1 VLDGF
6 KSIHVNFGFGFIY
19 FGMPVKFD
27 DLNKVA
33 KSVLNDDYKTSGNEF
48 KAKQKVS
55 CGAVLTT
62 TVDLKPKGKDPV
74 STPATVSLK
83 LPNPMGVKGL
93 SVDKLEY
100 NAGGNYKLEC
110 GLDKTLHKVDG
121 LAVDIKS
128 DLTDLGKV
136 TSGLTFNGI
145 KDTTVKLELK
155 PLDPSN
161 LTFELTRDQ
170 GPMTVGLK
178 CGKANA
184 TKPDVGVRL
193 TQSGVFA
200 SLLATGQFKKFEAM
214 AQYKVDKIDLAASA
228 TKAGSG
234 LDFVVGLGYKHD
246 GKSSL
251 KAKVTDKGAIQATV
265 KYSPSAGVTFLGGAS
280 YSKSGQSFGFS
291 CQIE

>member
-1 VLDGF
+1 
-6 KSIHVNFGFGFIY
+6 
-19 FGMPVKFD
+19 MPVKFD
-27 DLNKVA
+27 DLNKTA
-33 KSVLNDDYKTSGNEF
+33 KSVLNDDYKVSGNEF
-48 KAKQKVS
+48 KAKQKVA

-62 TVDLKPKGKDPV
+62 TVDLKPKGKDAV
-74 STPATVSLK
+74 CTPATVSLK
-83 LPNPMGVKGL
+83 LPSPMGLKGL
-93 SVDKLEY
+93 NIDKLEY

-110 GLDKTLHKVDG
+110 AVDKSLHKVDG

-128 DLTDLGKV
+128 DLTDLAKV
-136 TSGLTFNGI
+136 SKGLTFTGI
-145 KDTTVKLELK
+145 KDTQVKLELK

-161 LTFELTRDQ
+161 FTFELTRDQ

-184 TKPDVGVRL
+184 TQPDVGVRL

-200 SLLATGQFKKFEAM
+200 SVLATGGFKKFEAM

-228 TKAGSG
+228 TKGDKG
-234 LDFVVGLGYKHD
+234 VDFVVGLGYKHD

-251 KAKVTDKGAIQATV
+251 KAKVTDKGAASATV

-280 YSKSGQSFGFS
+280 YSKNGQSFGFS

>member
-1 VLDGF
+1 
-6 KSIHVNFGFGFIY
+6 
-19 FGMPVKFD
+19 MPVKFD

-33 KSVLNDDYKTSGNEF
+33 KSILNDDYKTSGNEF
-48 KAKQKVS
+48 KAKQKVA

-62 TVDLKPKGKDPV
+62 TVDLKPKSKDGV
-74 STPATVSLK
+74 ATPASVALK
-83 LPNPMGVKGL
+83 LPSPMGMKGL
-93 SVDKLEY
+93 VIDKLEY

-110 GLDKTLHKVDG
+110 SVGKQLLKVDG

-128 DLTDLGKV
+128 DLSDLTKI
-136 TSGLTFNGI
+136 SKAFTFTGV
-145 KDTTVKLELK
+145 KDTQVKFETK
-155 PLDPSN
+155 PLNPADF
-161 LTFELTRDQ
+161 TFEVTRDQ

-178 CGKANA
+178 CGKNNA
-184 TKPDVGVRL
+184 TKPDVGLRL

-200 SLLATGQFKKFEAM
+200 SLIATGQFKKFEAM

-228 TKAGSG
+228 TKAGAG
-234 LDFVVGLGYKHD
+234 VDFVLGVGYKHD
-246 GKSSL
+246 GKSSV